1 MSEAISASDF
11 VHLPAD
17 MWDAIVAHARQ
28 EYPRECCGIISGR
41 DGRLEK
47 LHSLRNI
54 AEGNRFYEID
64 PAQLMHLE
72 FEELE
77 QAGTEIVA
85 IYHSHPESQA
95 YPSAT
100 DLDLAFWPEAVYLIC
115 TLENKAEPAIRGFR
129 MREGVVTE
137 VQLLQ

>member
-1 MSEAISASDF
+1 MSDAPTAIDS
-11 VHLPAD
+11 VHLPAE

-28 EYPRECCGIISGR
+28 EHPRECCGIISGR

-54 AEGNRFYEID
+54 ADGNRFYEID
-64 PAQLMHLE
+64 PAQLMQLE
-72 FEELE
+72 FGELE
-77 QAGTEIVA
+77 QTEAEIVA

-100 DLDLAFWPEAVYLIC
+100 DLELAYWPEAVYLIC
-115 TLENKAEPAIRGFR
+115 SLENKAEPGIRGFR
-129 MREGVVTE
+129 MRDGVISE
-137 VQLLQ
+137 VQLQQ